1 MSDNFILY
9 LEIILQILPDT
20 LDLIILGI
28 LLLGTLATIFLYLLS
43 LDSFVYLKTIL
54 QGLPDTLSLSI
65 LAILSAGILAIILS
79 CLLSSNSKLLTKIIR
94 TYIIIF
100 TGSPLLVQLFL
111 IYYGPSQFS
120 EFLEELPAFYNFI
133 SSPWV
138 CAYIALTLNSAA
150 YTTQIFYGALKSI
163 PQGQWQ
169 ACSALGMNKR
179 QTLKILMPYALKRA
193 LSTYS
198 NEVVFVV
205 KGTALVSMIT
215 VMDLMG
221 YSNALNGEYYDFTI
235 FVIAGL
241 IYLLINGILSTI
253 MRIIEKRAL
262 TFEN

>member
-1 MSDNFILY
+1 MSDNFI
-9 LEIILQILPDT
+9 
-20 LDLIILGI
+20 
-28 LLLGTLATIFLYLLS
+28 F
-43 LDSFVYLKTIL
+43 YLKIIL

-65 LAILSAGILAIILS
+65 LGILSAGILAIVFS
-79 CLLSSNSKLLTKIIR
+79 CLLSLNSRLLTKTIR

-111 IYYGPSQFS
+111 IYYGPSQFG
-120 EFLEELPAFYNFI
+120 EFLSKYPAFYDFI
-133 SSPWV
+133 SSPWF

-205 KGTALVSMIT
+205 KGTALASMIP

-221 YSNALNGEYYDFTI
+221 YSNALNGEYYDFSI
-235 FVIAGL
+235 FVVAGL

-253 MRIIEKRAL
+253 MRIIEKTAL

>member
-1 MSDNFILY
+1 MSDNFIY
-9 LEIILQILPDT
+9 
-20 LDLIILGI
+20 
-28 LLLGTLATIFLYLLS
+28 
-43 LDSFVYLKTIL
+43 YLKIIL

-65 LAILSAGILAIILS
+65 AGILSAGFLAIVFS
-79 CLLSSNSKLLTKIIR
+79 CLLSLNSKFLTKTIR
-94 TYIIIF
+94 GYIVIF

-111 IYYGPSQFS
+111 IYYGPSQFGEILS
-120 EFLEELPAFYNFI
+120 KVPAFYEFI
-133 SSPWV
+133 SSPWF
-138 CAYIALTLNSAA
+138 CAYLALTLNSAA
-150 YTTQIFYGALKSI
+150 YTTQIFYGALKAV

-179 QTLKILMPYALKRA
+179 QTLKIAMPYALKRA

-205 KGTALVSMIT
+205 KGTALASMIP

-221 YSNALNGEYYDFTI
+221 YSNTLNGEYYDFSI
-235 FVIAGL
+235 FVVAGL

-253 MRIIEKRAL
+253 MRIIEKKAL

>member
-1 MSDNFILY
+1 MSDNFIY
-9 LEIILQILPDT
+9 
-20 LDLIILGI
+20 
-28 LLLGTLATIFLYLLS
+28 
-43 LDSFVYLKTIL
+43 YLKIIL

-65 LAILSAGILAIILS
+65 AGILSAGFLAIVFS
-79 CLLSSNSKLLTKIIR
+79 YLLSLNSKFLTKTIR
-94 TYIIIF
+94 GYIVIF

-111 IYYGPSQFS
+111 IYYGPSQFGEILS
-120 EFLEELPAFYNFI
+120 KVPAFYEFI
-133 SSPWV
+133 SSPWF
-138 CAYIALTLNSAA
+138 CAYLALTLNSAA
-150 YTTQIFYGALKSI
+150 YTTQIFYGALKAV

-179 QTLKILMPYALKRA
+179 QTLKIVMPYALKRA

-205 KGTALVSMIT
+205 KGTALASMIP

-221 YSNALNGEYYDFTI
+221 YSNTLNGEYYDFSI
-235 FVIAGL
+235 FVVAGL

-253 MRIIEKRAL
+253 MRIIEKKAL